1 MVPVI
6 SVNQVSKHYGSN
18 ETLVNALQSV
28 NFDLNKGEFT
38 AAVGPSGSGKSTL
51 LQLIGGLDKPQTGE
65 IELSGK
71 PLSQMSYRELSNFRR
86 DHIGFV
92 FQAYNLVPVLTVEE
106 NIEYILLL
114 KGVSKE
120 EREQKVYEILKKIK
134 MEDKI
139 KKKPTELSGGQQQR
153 VAIAR
158 ALVAKPDIILADEPT
173 ANLDSK
179 TGMEIIDFMKDLNE
193 EENVTFLFSTH
204 DPMIMSKAKRL
215 IHLKDGKITQD
226 ELM

>member
-6 SVNQVSKHYGSN
+6 SVNQISKHYGSN
-18 ETLVNALQSV
+18 ETLVNALEDV
-28 NFDLNKGEFT
+28 NFSLQQGEFT
-38 AAVGPSGSGKSTL
+38 ATVGPSGSGKSTL
-51 LQLIGGLDKPQTGE
+51 LQLIGGLDKPQSGE
-65 IELSGK
+65 IKLSGRE
-71 PLSQMSYRELSNFRR
+71 LSQMSYKELSNFRR

-92 FQAYNLVPVLTVEE
+92 FQAYNLIPVLTVEE

-114 KGVSKE
+114 KGVEKE
-120 EREQKVYEILKKIK
+120 ERQQRIYQILKRIN

-179 TGMEIIDFMKDLNE
+179 TGMEIIDLMKELNE
-193 EENVTFLFSTH
+193 QENITFLFSTH
-204 DPMIMSKAKRL
+204 DPMIMSKAKRIL
-215 IHLKDGKITQD
+215 HLKDGKITQD
-226 ELM
+226 ESR

>member
-1 MVPVI
+1 MAPVI
-6 SVNQVSKHYGSN
+6 SVNQISKHYGSN
-18 ETLVNALQSV
+18 ETLVNALEDV
-28 NFDLNKGEFT
+28 NFSLQQGEFT
-38 AAVGPSGSGKSTL
+38 ATVGPSGSGKSTL
-51 LQLIGGLDKPQTGE
+51 LQLIGGLDKPQSGE
-65 IELSGK
+65 IKLSGRE
-71 PLSQMSYRELSNFRR
+71 LSQMSYKELSNFRR

-92 FQAYNLVPVLTVEE
+92 FQAYNLIPVLTVEE

-114 KGVSKE
+114 KGVEKE
-120 EREQKVYEILKKIK
+120 ERQQRIYQILKRIN

-179 TGMEIIDFMKDLNE
+179 TGMEIIDLMKELNE
-193 EENVTFLFSTH
+193 QENITFLFSTH
-204 DPMIMSKAKRL
+204 DPMIMSKAKRIL
-215 IHLKDGKITQD
+215 HLKDGKITQD
-226 ELM
+226 ESR